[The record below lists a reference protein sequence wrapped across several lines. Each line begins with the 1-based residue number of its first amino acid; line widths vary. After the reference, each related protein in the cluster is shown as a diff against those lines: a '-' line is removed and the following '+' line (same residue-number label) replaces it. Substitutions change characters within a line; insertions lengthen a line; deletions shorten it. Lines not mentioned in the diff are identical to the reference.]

1 MQVNISEIEKS
12 LNLYFQLEKAQEM
25 FIRNEV
31 SSDLELQLMG
41 QMIAAL
47 DKILPKQLEV
57 SND

>member
-12 LNLYFQLEKAQEM
+12 LNLYFELEKAQEM

-31 SSDLELQLMG
+31 SVDVEMELMA
-41 QMIAAL
+41 QMIASL
-47 DKILPKQLEV
+47 DKILHKQIEV